1 MKFIEYVN
9 LREGMDNNLMK
20 FIQRVTKGGKV
31 PLDSISPEDK
41 VTLEKLRKAS
51 AATSA
56 AGLGGDYRPS
66 QMVNR

>member
-31 PLDSISPEDK
+31 PLDSISDEDK
-41 VTLEKLRKAS
+41 ATLAKLRSAS

-56 AGLGGDYRPS
+56 AGLGGNYMAS
-66 QMVNR
+66 KMVPR